1 MPDYSSLCCPKC
13 RGALDQGPSL
23 RCRACGTDYPIQA
36 GVPVMLPSVNGHGH
50 QDGQDV
56 PNEKAFYETMFS
68 DLKGPSD
75 GYCIVYGY
83 EPVYR
88 AVEKL
93 DRGSILEPGCGTGH
107 YSVNFTKMGFSV
119 TGVDLS
125 MNGLAAA
132 RQRASD
138 AGQDTL
144 FLCGDIKQLP
154 FDDGHF
160 DICFCS
166 LVLHHFTSLEH
177 VLKELSRVTRKHL
190 VAFEV
195 NAYDLISFTR
205 FNVLNPLFGL
215 ENISKNQRAL
225 FPGTIR
231 SLLEREGFTKFDLE
245 FMDVHHYLGR
255 TPNTPKA
262 AALRAFKGAMKLFPS
277 KFSRNKF
284 LLHASR

>member
-119 TGVDLS
+119 T
-125 MNGLAAA
+125 
-132 RQRASD
+132 
-138 AGQDTL
+138 AGCPPKRTR
-144 FLCGDIKQLP
+144 P
-154 FDDGHF
+154 
-160 DICFCS
+160 S
-166 LVLHHFTSLEH
+166 APRVERTVAVLRRRGS
-177 VLKELSRVTRKHL
+177 TR
-190 VAFEV
+190 
-195 NAYDLISFTR
+195 
-205 FNVLNPLFGL
+205 
-215 ENISKNQRAL
+215 
-225 FPGTIR
+225 
-231 SLLEREGFTKFDLE
+231 
-245 FMDVHHYLGR
+245 
-255 TPNTPKA
+255 
-262 AALRAFKGAMKLFPS
+262 MKM
-277 KFSRNKF
+277 
-284 LLHASR
+284 